1 MGANRQMNKQ
11 LITIVLLATFSLNT
25 HAKEAF
31 YKWVDDRG
39 VTHYSQ
45 SPPEDNVK
53 TKTKAETITVST
65 HQPVGSDT
73 AISNLEQKRSEAIK
87 EKSKEGVKKTG
98 AKSTPD
104 VSKAP
109 NQYKEECARLK
120 QEAQDLAEKGNRF
133 SVKDEKGELR
143 KLTEEEVN
151 KRIDKTQRNIK
162 ALCEK

>member
-1 MGANRQMNKQ
+1 MNKQ
-11 LITIVLLATFSLNT
+11 LITIVLLATFSLST
-25 HAKEAF
+25 HAKENF

-53 TKTKAETITVST
+53 TKTKAETVTVST
-65 HQPVGSDT
+65 HQPVGSDA
-73 AISNLEQKRSEAIK
+73 AISNLQQNRTEAVK
-87 EKSKEGVKKTG
+87 ELGKEGVKKTG
-98 AKSTPD
+98 AKAAPD

-120 QEAQDLAEKGNRF
+120 QEVQDLTEKGNRI
-133 SVKDEKGELR
+133 SVKDDKGEVR
-143 KLTEEEVN
+143 KLTEEEVT
-151 KRIDKTQRNIK
+151 KRLDKTQRSIK

>member
-1 MGANRQMNKQ
+1 MNKQ

-53 TKTKAETITVST
+53 TKTKAETVTVST
-65 HQPVGSDT
+65 HQPVGSDA
-73 AISNLEQKRSEAIK
+73 AISSLEQKRTEAVK
-87 EKSKEGVKKTG
+87 EKEQSKEGVKKTG

-109 NQYKEECARLK
+109 DQYKEECARLK
-120 QEAQDLAEKGNRF
+120 QEAQDLTQKGNRI
-133 SVKDEKGELR
+133 SVKDDKGEVR
-143 KLTEEEVN
+143 KLTEEEVT
-151 KRIDKTQRNIK
+151 KRLDKTQRSIK